1 MKDSPQKLV
10 TSIFQGIIL
19 SINEELDQLANK
31 FILNLINK
39 AVLIQMN
46 TTNYLIKKERLH

>member
-1 MKDSPQKLV
+1 LKDSPQKLV